1 MSSISCSS
9 SGDFTLELTKERI
22 HTNFSDLSTEEK
34 KFDCNA
40 SVSASEMSL
49 DISPRWVSSSRPKF
63 TSQPTQILIN
73 SPPPPNSMITNFFY
87 KVRSICIRTCRLF
100 YGVVYAAI
108 FIGLLCSMFLAE
120 IVVAVVYRDE
130 IMCSSTVMSIFNWL
144 ILDAVVGVMWMIALI
159 CFIYLD
165 VDLKGNSCDVIAEND
180 RCKVLRSICQLT
192 LIIISLFRGSWL
204 IIGSV
209 IFWRDCPTL
218 QPKPVRDMMWAV
230 LLVSYIAIFLRL
242 LQTKGSADD

>member
-100 YGVVYAAI
+100 YGVVYRHC
-108 FIGLLCSMFLAE
+108 LPSP
-120 IVVAVVYRDE
+120 
-130 IMCSSTVMSIFNWL
+130 SPTQT
-144 ILDAVVGVMWMIALI
+144 
-159 CFIYLD
+159 
-165 VDLKGNSCDVIAEND
+165 
-180 RCKVLRSICQLT
+180 RSWQLWNF
-192 LIIISLFRGSWL
+192 S
-204 IIGSV
+204 
-209 IFWRDCPTL
+209 
-218 QPKPVRDMMWAV
+218 
-230 LLVSYIAIFLRL
+230 FLRL
-242 LQTKGSADD
+242 FINVKLSKTKPHQVRMKIKA